1 MVRFYFGLRNTCN
14 LYVLTDGGQGT
25 VTEKWAFPTQWSW
38 TPRLLSGSGTIYVGG
53 DDGNIYAVNPTYG
66 TEIWAFATGGS
77 VFSSPAIGS
86 DGSIYAGDEEYNSIT
101 GPVASHFYAVNP
113 DGSQK
118 WAFTTGGPV
127 NSSPAIGGDGT
138 VYISDLST
146 LASVPYLYAV
156 NANGQKEWAFTGSYG
171 SPVIG
176 SDGTIYVSSEYGTL
190 YALNPNGTTKWALTI
205 GSPLAGV
212 TGSSPTIGTDGT
224 IYVGAQDDTLYAVG
238 IPSPTATAT
247 PTATRT
253 ATQTPTKTATPT
265 ATATRTATSTATATA
280 TATPT
285 PVAVKLEV
293 TPKALKF
300 PKTTVGKSSKSET
313 VKVSNPKGDRKHL
326 GSPVL
331 IEMISGDPAV
341 FTQTNDCPPTLA
353 AGAVCSITVTF
364 TPSEAAKQFGTLVI
378 TDNAKG
384 SQQTVPL
391 RGKGK

>member
-1 MVRFYFGLRNTCN
+1 M
-14 LYVLTDGGQGT
+14 
-25 VTEKWAFPTQWSW
+25 
-38 TPRLLSGSGTIYVGG
+38 IYVGG
-53 DDGNIYAVNPTYG
+53 DDGNIYAVNPPTARRYG
-66 TEIWAFATGGS
+66 HLQP
-77 VFSSPAIGS
+77 VVRCSPHRRFGS
-86 DGSIYAGDEEYNSIT
+86 DGSIYVGDEEYNSIT

-224 IYVGAQDDTLYAVG
+224 IYVGARNT
-238 IPSPTATAT
+238 T
-247 PTATRT
+247 PYMR
-253 ATQTPTKTATPT
+253 
-265 ATATRTATSTATATA
+265 
-280 TATPT
+280 
-285 PVAVKLEV
+285 
-293 TPKALKF
+293 
-300 PKTTVGKSSKSET
+300 
-313 VKVSNPKGDRKHL
+313 
-326 GSPVL
+326 
-331 IEMISGDPAV
+331 SGFRV
-341 FTQTNDCPPTLA
+341 RRQPPH
-353 AGAVCSITVTF
+353 
-364 TPSEAAKQFGTLVI
+364 QR
-378 TDNAKG
+378 
-384 SQQTVPL
+384 L
-391 RGKGK
+391 REPPHKRRPRLLRPPRRRPGLRPRPQLQRPPQHRRRWQ